1 MTGVLCETYA
11 GVPPRFALLVG
22 AILLAGAGGCERPS
36 PIGRE
41 VRVAAATDLKFALD
55 EAAAEFRTRHP
66 DTTVTVTYGSS
77 GTLYAQLTNEA
88 PFDLFLSA
96 DVEYPRKLVEQGRAV
111 KGSEFVYAVGHLVV
125 WVPGSSKLDL
135 DRLGLAAV
143 TDPAVR
149 KVALANPKTA
159 PYGRAAEAALKG
171 RGLYEPARARLVFA
185 ENVAQAAQFAQS
197 GAADVGLIALSLAAS
212 PAMKDKGRYWPVP
225 LDAYPRLDQGGVILT
240 GAKDAKAAES
250 LRDFLTGPD
259 GRAVLKR
266 YGFTRG
272 GE

>member
-1 MTGVLCETYA
+1 MRTRTALPFV
-11 GVPPRFALLVG
+11 LLVG
-22 AILLAGAGGCERPS
+22 AVLLAGAGGCERTAS
-36 PIGRE
+36 PGATGRE
-41 VRVAAATDLKFALD
+41 VQVAAAADLRFALD
-55 EAAAEFRTRHP
+55 EAAAEFKTRHP
-66 DTTVTVTYGSS
+66 DITVTVTYGSS
-77 GTLYAQLTNEA
+77 GTLYAQLVNEA

-96 DVEYPRKLVEQGRAV
+96 DMEYPRRLVEQGRAV
-111 KGSEFVYAVGHLVV
+111 TGSEFVYAVGHLVV
-125 WVPGSSKLDL
+125 WVPGNSKLDL

-143 TDPAVR
+143 TDPAVH

-171 RGLYEPARARLVFA
+171 RGLYERAKDKLVFA
-185 ENVAQAAQFAQS
+185 ENVAQAAQFAES

-212 PAMKDKGRYWPVP
+212 PAMKDRGRYWAVP
-225 LDAYPRLDQGGVILT
+225 LDAYPKLDQGGVILT
-240 GAKDAKAAES
+240 GAKDPAAAEA

-266 YGFTRG
+266 YGFTRE

>member
-1 MTGVLCETYA
+1 MT
-11 GVPPRFALLVG
+11 RN
-22 AILLAGAGGCERPS
+22 
-36 PIGRE
+36 
-41 VRVAAATDLKFALD
+41 
-55 EAAAEFRTRHP
+55 P
-66 DTTVTVTYGSS
+66 DTKVIVTYGSS
-77 GTLYAQLTNEA
+77 GNLYAQLANEA

-96 DVEYPRKLVEQGRAV
+96 DIEYPRKLVEQGRAV

-125 WVPGSSKLDL
+125 WVPAKSGLDL

-159 PYGRAAEAALKG
+159 PYGRAAEAALK
-171 RGLYEPARARLVFA
+171 RQGLYEPAKDKLVFA
-185 ENVAQAAQFAQS
+185 ENVAQAAQFTES

-225 LDAYPRLDQGGVILT
+225 LDAYPRLEQGGVILT
-240 GAKDAKAAES
+240 GAKEPEAAQS

-266 YGFTRG
+266 YGFTREG
-272 GE
+272 D